1 MNTLI
6 KMGIFC
12 SFMVGGCAAES
23 ESDAVISSAQQPS
36 ITSGPAITQGGNSSA
51 RILASPPSGSG
62 LEINGSSD
70 LGSFLIASY
79 GATTGTA
86 GSSDATGGV
95 TVTPASDA
103 AFVYILQG
111 SGTGY
116 SGRQLRLQRMPRSSV
131 LQAAAST
138 GDVTC
143 GTVASDTATTLSLV
157 FHAAAGTFDVLIG
170 GKDSACKGLPTKLQP
185 PVIGFSLMDAS
196 NEGWGG
202 TVDFTNLTIY

>member
-1 MNTLI
+1 MNTLM
-6 KMGIFC
+6 KMGITL

-23 ESDAVISSAQQPS
+23 ESDGIISSEQQPS

-51 RILASPPSGSG
+51 RILASLPKPG

-86 GSSDATGGV
+86 GSSDATGEV

-138 GDVTC
+138 GNVTC
-143 GTVASDTATTLSLV
+143 GTVASDASTDLSLV
-157 FHAAAGTFDVLIG
+157 FHAASNTFDVRIG

>member
-23 ESDAVISSAQQPS
+23 ESDGVISSAQQPS

-51 RILASPPSGSG
+51 RILASSPEPG
-62 LEINGSSD
+62 LEINGSPD